1 MKKLLAVLLF
11 LFVLFHLAGGWYF
24 SEELKKDALVADH
37 TPATQDVVIAAISG
51 SELTLQA
58 VADTEPELDA
68 PGVVGLDWQTGYGQL
83 QPGITTAHDGSVVR
97 QMQRLSGEAPTA
109 GMLATID
116 GYAFPSDPAAAHGI
130 DFTEIEYQS
139 PLGPTKAWKV
149 LAAGDTWILHVHGL
163 GASRTEAL
171 RLLRPLAE
179 EGYPQLVI
187 DYRNDEGA
195 PADPSGYYRFG
206 ETEWEDVATAVDL
219 LVAEGAQQ
227 VVLVGYST
235 GASHIFSYL
244 YRESDPVVT
253 AVIVDSPNIDF
264 EQTVDLGASQRSLP
278 FIGLPIPGTLVW
290 TAKQIASL
298 RFGVDWESVDYLPE
312 AEQLEVPVLVIHG
325 TEDET
330 VPLQSSQDLVA
341 ARPDLVRIS
350 IVPGA
355 GHVRSWNVD
364 AASYEAAVTGF
375 LAEVSQ

>member
-1 MKKLLAVLLF
+1 MKKLLAFLLF

-51 SELTLQA
+51 SELTLQE

-68 PGVVGLDWQTGYGQL
+68 PGVVGLDWRTGYGQL
-83 QPGITTAHDGSVVR
+83 QAGITTADDGSVVR

-116 GYAFPSDPAAAHGI
+116 GYAFPSDPAAAFGI

-139 PLGPTKAWKV
+139 PLGPIKAWQV
-149 LAAGDTWILHVHGL
+149 LASGNTWVLHVHGL

-171 RLLRPLAE
+171 RLLRPLAA

-187 DYRNDEGA
+187 NYRNDEGA
-195 PADPSGYYRFG
+195 PADPTGYYRFG
-206 ETEWEDVATAVDL
+206 ETEWEDVAAAVDL

-244 YRESDPVVT
+244 YREPDPVVK

-290 TAKQIASL
+290 TAKQIATL

-312 AEQLEVPVLVIHG
+312 AEQLDVPVLVIHG
-325 TEDET
+325 TDDET
-330 VPLQSSQDLVA
+330 VPLQSSQDLAA

-355 GHVRSWNVD
+355 GHVRSWNVGS
-364 AASYEAAVTGF
+364 ASYEAAVTGF